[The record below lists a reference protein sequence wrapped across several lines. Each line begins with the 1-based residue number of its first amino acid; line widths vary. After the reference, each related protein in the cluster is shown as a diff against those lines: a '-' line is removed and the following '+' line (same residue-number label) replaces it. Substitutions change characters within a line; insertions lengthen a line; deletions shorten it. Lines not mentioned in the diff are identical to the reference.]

1 MAASVAAWSWVLK
14 DWTDQVRASF
24 TSVFVC
30 TASFDADPPKATWES
45 CLHGQRNSTRRSSAA
60 FPEQFTLLLLDIL
73 ARLWTLK
80 SADWQILHQEMYGQ
94 SRSHNHNLL
103 RNLGTWPTRAWRTGF
118 RREIRE
124 TCLHPLKSQ
133 TCNMLI
139 QCPFSIAQDFRRDG
153 PPKQYFWWT
162 GTAFR
167 PRPAEEILGCRPPES
182 QGSADGEWFLAQS
195 RFLGAHLLTDLPRF
209 DRSRDC
215 L

>member
-1 MAASVAAWSWVLK
+1 MIILVSCCVIWYHGIYDFLCWNMISDRHVCRYLTNRELDVYTWLIFKMAASVAAWSWVLK

-124 TCLHPLKSQ
+124 HVCTRWSRKHATC
-133 TCNMLI
+133 
-139 QCPFSIAQDFRRDG
+139 
-153 PPKQYFWWT
+153 
-162 GTAFR
+162 
-167 PRPAEEILGCRPPES
+167 
-182 QGSADGEWFLAQS
+182 WFNVH
-195 RFLGAHLLTDLPRF
+195 FL
-209 DRSRDC
+209 
-215 L
+215 